1 MCSNANI
8 LYTVSMMNP
17 DQYANFARDAAS
29 ITSWCDAVI
38 DCAEQHTNA
47 IMAFTANESTLNVSI
62 RNNILCDLWVRQHV
76 HCLVCPADCA
86 RSVAEFFFFK
96 YAVSPV

>member
-1 MCSNANI
+1 
-8 LYTVSMMNP
+8 MMIP

-29 ITSWCDAVI
+29 ITSWCDSVI

-62 RNNILCDLWVRQHV
+62 RNNILCDLWVRQYA

-86 RSVAEFFFFK
+86 RSVAEFLFF
-96 YAVSPV
+96 